1 MKILRASIYLS
12 EVINSNTKTMS
23 EICSKLTVKIQQSN
37 NFKNLQLKTCKT
49 DHARCNSRQNG
60 LTYFRKLRCAKQ

>member
-49 DHARCNSRQNG
+49 DHARCN
-60 LTYFRKLRCAKQ
+60 